1 MNSINN
7 LNTQVERDPGMLNEK
22 GFPVNKAT
30 TKAPYL
36 LVQVHLSST
45 KALTL
50 QTHFDMHYE
59 SRRIYLEDN
68 VKRLHS
74 TCLGVFHKSAHVSFV
89 HVSDK
94 RLKLKNAVPHVAI

>member
-36 LVQVHLSST
+36 LVQVNLSST
-45 KALTL
+45 KALAEFFIHTSNTFRHAL
-50 QTHFDMHYE
+50 
-59 SRRIYLEDN
+59 
-68 VKRLHS
+68 
-74 TCLGVFHKSAHVSFV
+74 
-89 HVSDK
+89 
-94 RLKLKNAVPHVAI
+94 